1 MKESK
6 EPQYEIPARYRK
18 MENMHIV
25 FWLFKDV
32 SWCMIWKV
40 LGIAMIFPTLTIAIL
55 IAWRTREI
63 KAELAH
69 NLAVI
74 FWISANAYWMIS
86 EFLRFDTMPVWR
98 QFEGKHLA
106 LIPFTIGV
114 LILANYYLIQKRRLE
129 RKQQVATM

>member
-6 EPQYEIPARYRK
+6 EPLYEIPSRYRK

-25 FWLFKDV
+25 FWLVKDV

-40 LGIAMIFPTLTIAIL
+40 LGIAMILPTLTVAIL

-129 RKQQVATM
+129 RNQQVATM